1 MYIGKKSMPRNPN
14 KTQSIVL
21 DKIYN
26 RLANIC
32 MQNNLED
39 KAIRELASLFMKTR
53 TDFRVNK
60 FFEIIESMK

>member
-1 MYIGKKSMPRNPN
+1 MPRNPN
-14 KTQSIVL
+14 KTQSVVL

-26 RLANIC
+26 RLVNIC

>member
-1 MYIGKKSMPRNPN
+1 MPRNPN

-53 TDFRVNK
+53 NDFKVNK
-60 FFEIIESMK
+60 FFEIIESIK